1 MALLLALALH
11 LTLLVAVSFDL
22 PAPPPRTTAPLEV
35 LVLREAAPRERPT
48 RASAL
53 AQADRRGDEGQTE
66 DTAPDAPPE
75 DTPPEDS
82 PPLDASDLDALP
94 LDVELAAPGRPP
106 PAPEQEPE
114 PDPLA
119 AERPA
124 SVDVA
129 QILSSRRAEI
139 ARLHTPNAEGASAG
153 PRPPRRKA
161 ISASTREYKYA
172 SYLEA
177 WRRKVERIGNLNYPE
192 IAKERKLYGN
202 LILLVSV
209 RADGEV
215 MAVRVVRSSGHPELD
230 QAAVRIVELA
240 APFAPFPP
248 DIRTETDVLD
258 ITRTWQFLH
267 GNRLDSGR

>member
-1 MALLLALALH
+1 VALLLALALH
-11 LTLLVAVSFDL
+11 LTLLVGVSFDL
-22 PAPPPRTTAPLEV
+22 PTSPPRTTAPMEV
-35 LVLREAAPRERPT
+35 LVLREAAPSERPA

-53 AQADRRGDEGQTE
+53 AQADRRGDEGRTE

-75 DTPPEDS
+75 DGPPEDS
-82 PPLDASDLDALP
+82 PPQDTSDLDDPP
-94 LDVELAAPGRPP
+94 LDVELAARGRPP
-106 PAPEQEPE
+106 PAPEQKPE

-124 SVDVA
+124 PVDVA

-139 ARLHTPNAEGASAG
+139 ARLNTPNAEGGGA
-153 PRPPRRKA
+153 RPPRRKA

-192 IAKERKLYGN
+192 VAKERKLYGN

-209 RADGEV
+209 RADGGV